1 MLKKRIIF
9 TLLYC
14 DGHFMLSRNFRLQ
27 KVGNLNWL
35 KKNYD
40 FSHISFY
47 IDELIVLDVSRSER
61 SISIFSKALESLT
74 EGCFV
79 PIAAGGGIRT
89 IEDASLLLRSGAD
102 KVVINTSLF
111 EDRSLLNGLITNFGR
126 QCVVGSV
133 DLKKFE
139 DEKYQIW
146 IESGT
151 KCLNGAPANLLGAM
165 LDNPPGEIYLNSI
178 DQDGTGK
185 GFDLTMLGQLPE
197 RFPSPII
204 LAGGA
209 GNAKHLAEALF
220 DPRVDAVA
228 TANLFNFVGD
238 GLMKARKS
246 VDANGI
252 SLAKWPDKG
261 DYLGN
266 SL

>member
-1 MLKKRIIF
+1 
-9 TLLYC
+9 
-14 DGHFMLSRNFRLQ
+14 MLSRNFRLQ
-27 KVGNLNWL
+27 KVGSLNWL

-47 IDELIVLDVSRSER
+47 IDELIVLDVSRGER
-61 SISIFSKALESLT
+61 SISRFSRALELLS

-89 IEDASLLLRSGAD
+89 IEDASQLLRSGAD
-102 KVVINTSLF
+102 KVVVNTPLF
-111 EDRSLLNGLITNFGR
+111 KDRLLLRSLVTNFGR

-133 DLKKFE
+133 DLKKFGE
-139 DEKYQIW
+139 NEYQIW
-146 IESGT
+146 INSG
-151 KCLNGAPANLLGAM
+151 AELLSENPTDLFRTM
-165 LDNPPGEIYLNSI
+165 LKDPPGEIYLNSI
-178 DQDGTGK
+178 DQDGTGQ
-185 GFDLTMLGQLPE
+185 GFDLTMLGQLPDQ
-197 RFPSPII
+197 FPSPII

-209 GNAKHLAEALF
+209 GNSKHLAEALI
-220 DPRVDAVA
+220 DLRVDAVA

-246 VDANGI
+246 VDASGI
-252 SLAKWPDKG
+252 VLAKWPDRG